1 MKTFKSIFKPVAIW
15 LVAAVSFTACE
26 VDTTTVMFEEDHN
39 FSEPSDTVFSMLGII
54 SKVPDVAERG
64 ILLGELRGALVI
76 SRIWK
81 IRLSTVTVI
90 TIRW

>member
-54 SKVPDVAERG
+54 SKVQDVQN
-64 ILLGELRGALVI
+64 GESCWANCEGT
-76 SRIWK
+76 W
-81 IRLSTVTVI
+81 
-90 TIRW
+90 

>member
-54 SKVPDVAERG
+54 SKGTGRG
-64 ILLGELRGALVI
+64 RTGNLVGRIARGLGEAR
-76 SRIWK
+76 S
-81 IRLSTVTVI
+81 
-90 TIRW
+90 

>member
-39 FSEPSDTVFSMLGII
+39 F
-54 SKVPDVAERG
+54 
-64 ILLGELRGALVI
+64 
-76 SRIWK
+76 
-81 IRLSTVTVI
+81 
-90 TIRW
+90 